1 MLNENVIVDPSVVD
15 YFVEGVYD
23 LPLEQMT
30 QEYMGFVKT
39 VKQKLNNSKRVI
51 VGNIYMVVSDVAFD
65 RKESYVAARLINLV
79 HGHKCYIIG
88 INGVAVFIPRNYE
101 VLDLQ
106 EFNEKLYSV
115 YFKVFQELRNKEEKV
130 SLYSSFLNLM
140 DRMGLG
146 SLKPSFN

>member
-1 MLNENVIVDPSVVD
+1 MLNENVIVDPDVVD
-15 YFVEGVYD
+15 YFVEGIYD
-23 LPLEQMT
+23 LPAEQMT
-30 QEYMGFVKT
+30 AEYMDIVKG
-39 VKQKLNNSKRVI
+39 VKDRLNTSKRVI
-51 VGNIYMVVSDVAFD
+51 TGNVYMVVSDRVFD
-65 RKESYVAARLINLV
+65 KKESYVAARLINLV
-79 HGHKCYIIG
+79 HGHKGYIIG

-106 EFNEKLYSV
+106 EFNEKLFSV
-115 YFKVFQELRNKEEKV
+115 YFKAVQELRKKEEKV

>member
-1 MLNENVIVDPSVVD
+1 MLNENIIVDSGVVD
-15 YFVEGVYD
+15 YFVEGIYD
-23 LPLEQMT
+23 LPKEQMT
-30 QEYMGFVKT
+30 AEYMEIVKT
-39 VKQKLNNSKRVI
+39 VKQKLNSSKRVI
-51 VGNIYMVVSDVAFD
+51 TGNVYMVVSDVVFD

-79 HGHKCYIIG
+79 HGHKGYIIG
-88 INGVAVFIPRNYE
+88 INGVAVFIPRSFE

-106 EFNEKLYSV
+106 EFDEKLYSV
-115 YFKVFQELRNKEEKV
+115 YFKAFQELRNKEEKV